1 MNPRPRDAENQ
12 AFEASLTLAREGR
25 HADAVSDLLGRLDRP
40 GIHPQQRAAAAASLG
55 RIARMSES
63 AGDLDSAER
72 ALERALAIAPTYAD
86 LHFQLAC
93 LLIRRQRRVD
103 ARKELDAALEINP
116 RYVAARVEL
125 ALLDAR
131 EGLLGEALATF
142 RRLGDEQRVDE
153 PRAFQQGLKSLERA
167 DWDEAGALLKQ
178 GLSVADTRV
187 EDAVHSYHALMA
199 QSLPERALHVLR
211 TALQRNEAYADLHCL
226 LGTAE
231 LEQGL
236 LDDALASLARALELH
251 PDYHKARVEFARTLE
266 ALGDLTQAAEQI
278 ALVLEADP
286 DHPQALQ
293 LHEHWTRRRTRRRRV
308 FSETRKAS

>member
-1 MNPRPRDAENQ
+1 MKPRPRDAETQ
-12 AFEASLTLAREGR
+12 AFEASLTLARAGR
-25 HADAVSDLLGRLDRP
+25 HADAVADLLGRLDRP

-55 RIARMSES
+55 RIARLAEA
-63 AGDLDSAER
+63 AGDLESAER
-72 ALERALAIAPTYAD
+72 ALDRALAIAPSYAD

-93 LLIRRQRRVD
+93 LQVRRQRRAA
-103 ARKELDAALEINP
+103 ARKSLDAALEINP
-116 RYVAARVEL
+116 RYVAARVER

-142 RRLGDEQRVDE
+142 RRLGEEQRLEE
-153 PRAFQQGLKSLERA
+153 PRTFQQGLKSLERA

-178 GLSVADTRV
+178 ALSVSDTRV
-187 EDAVHSYHALMA
+187 EDAVQAYHTLMA
-199 QSLPERALHVLR
+199 QSQPDRALLVLR
-211 TALQRNEAYADLHCL
+211 SALRRNEAYADLHCL

-266 ALGDLTQAAEQI
+266 ALGDLTQAAEQV

-293 LHEHWTRRRTRRRRV
+293 LHERWTRRRTRRRRSL
-308 FSETRKAS
+308 SETRKAS

>member
-1 MNPRPRDAENQ
+1 MKPRPRDPEAQ
-12 AFEASLTLAREGR
+12 AFESSLTLAREGR
-25 HADAVSDLLGRLDRP
+25 HADAVSDLLARLDRP

-55 RIARMSES
+55 RIARLAEA
-63 AGDLDSAER
+63 AGDLESAER

-93 LLIRRQRRVD
+93 LLLRRQRRPE
-103 ARKELDAALEINP
+103 ARKSLDVALEINP

-142 RRLGDEQRVDE
+142 RRLGDEHRLAE
-153 PRAFQQGLKSLERA
+153 PRTFQQGLRSLERA

-178 GLSVADTRV
+178 ALSISDTRV
-187 EDAVHSYHALMA
+187 EDAVQGYHALMA
-199 QSLPERALHVLR
+199 QSQPERALQVLR
-211 TALQRNEAYADLHCL
+211 SALQRNEAYADLHCL

-236 LDDALASLARALELH
+236 HDDALASLARALELH
-251 PDYHKARVEFARTLE
+251 PDYHKARVEFARVLE

-293 LHEHWTRRRTRRRRV
+293 LHERWTRRRTRRRRT
-308 FSETRKAS
+308 FSEARKAS